1 MKMKKTIVPLLVVAL
16 LAGCT
21 TTNYNIDFHNGAFR
35 VADELTLKPGQAGD
49 DSSGTSGGPTAGG
62 DEASPGGSNLLRGFA
77 QQGNIFQIGTSQKP
91 DVTTDAKATATL
103 QSPNSQT
110 GAGDDVTN
118 EDTDESDDT

>member
-1 MKMKKTIVPLLVVAL
+1 MEKGRPNREDEEDYRPAACGGSTGRV
-16 LAGCT
+16 
-21 TTNYNIDFHNGAFR
+21 YDHGAFR